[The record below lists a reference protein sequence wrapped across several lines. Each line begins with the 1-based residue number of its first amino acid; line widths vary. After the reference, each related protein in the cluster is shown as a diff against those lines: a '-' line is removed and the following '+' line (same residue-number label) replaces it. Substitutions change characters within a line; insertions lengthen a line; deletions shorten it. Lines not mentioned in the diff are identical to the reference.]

1 MEFDG
6 AHIMAALVAA
16 VIVWWVVRAMLI
28 AQMSN
33 VATARQADEY
43 LVRNSV
49 TITERSDTYV
59 STKVDRRPLPKK

>member
-49 TITERSDTYV
+49 TITDRSDIYV